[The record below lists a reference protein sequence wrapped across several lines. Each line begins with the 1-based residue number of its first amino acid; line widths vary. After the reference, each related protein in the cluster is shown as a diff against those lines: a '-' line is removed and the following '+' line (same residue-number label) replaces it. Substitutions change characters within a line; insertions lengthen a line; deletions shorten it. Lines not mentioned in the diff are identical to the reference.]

1 MLRGLRREELLVG
14 LRPELDVV
22 VRKRGLLAGVPR
34 VLALGIVVDKT
45 EPKSN
50 FIHEV
55 DPRRRALFVHFPHRV
70 RVRQEPG
77 KSFRI
82 GLAQRVPP
90 VRAFYLA
97 STDEIDK
104 DVKVSPQVR
113 QRRGN
118 VQGGNVDGLKVHDGP
133 PP

>member
-1 MLRGLRREELLVG
+1 M
-14 LRPELDVV
+14 
-22 VRKRGLLAGVPR
+22 
-34 VLALGIVVDKT
+34 ALGIVVDKT

-70 RVRQEPG
+70 RVRQELG

-82 GLAQRVPP
+82 GLAQRIPP

-97 STDEIDK
+97 RTDVIDK

-113 QRRGN
+113 RLGGN
-118 VQGGNVDGLKVHDGP
+118 VQQGNVDGLNLHAGQP
-133 PP
+133 P